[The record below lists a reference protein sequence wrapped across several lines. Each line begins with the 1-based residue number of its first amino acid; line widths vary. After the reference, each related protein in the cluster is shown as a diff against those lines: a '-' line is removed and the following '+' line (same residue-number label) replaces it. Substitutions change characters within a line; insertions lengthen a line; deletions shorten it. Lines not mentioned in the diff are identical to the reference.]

1 MIAVQSKALVS
12 PEEKGEQAA
21 SLFASG
27 CNCAQAVLNSFC
39 DELPLDEET
48 LLALSAPFGGGIG
61 RMREVCGAVSGML
74 MTIGAAHP
82 DYSKTEIYEISRKAM
97 DDFYEK
103 FGTLNCAELL
113 KDAGADDSPVPSE
126 RTPEYDASRP
136 CEKIIGCAVEIAE
149 KYL

>member
-1 MIAVQSKALVS
+1 MSGTDCREKAKEYFETGL
-12 PEEKGEQAA
+12 
-21 SLFASG
+21 
-27 CNCAQAVLNSFC
+27 NCAQSVAM
-39 DELPLDEET
+39 
-48 LLALSAPFGGGIG
+48 ALSEKSGVPTSVIKAVAAPFGGGVA
-61 RMREVCGAVSGML
+61 RSRQLCGAVSGML

-97 DDFYEK
+97 NDFYEK

-126 RTPEYDASRP
+126 RTPEYYASRP